1 MVKGR
6 AAMTSNRLKKA
17 RYRYR
22 VLCVDDTEFGAFIQG
37 TVLRHE
43 GYEVLICSDAMEAAA
58 ILKTHE
64 IDLAVL
70 SYKMPVMNGAELA
83 AFCKAANPDTRVI
96 LISEWLGIP
105 KRERAVADLFLEKS
119 DEVHALLAGAEAL
132 LARCHIQ
139 PLLGSSNN
147 HYATLGTEN

>member
-1 MVKGR
+1 
-6 AAMTSNRLKKA
+6 MTSNRLKKT

-22 VLCVDDTEFGAFIQG
+22 VLCVDDTEFGAFVEG
-37 TVLRHE
+37 TILRHE
-43 GYEVLICSDAMEAAA
+43 GYEVLVCSDAMEAAA
-58 ILKTHE
+58 IVKTQE

-96 LISEWLGIP
+96 LISESLGIP
-105 KRERAVADLFLEKS
+105 KHERAVADLFLQKS
-119 DEVHALLAGAEAL
+119 EEVHALLAGAEAL
-132 LARCHIQ
+132 LARCHIHQ

-147 HYATLGTEN
+147 HYATIGTEN